1 MVKLINKGSDHAI
14 KYLLALITE
23 VEVKVKK
30 RLTRKSPLKI
40 FNDSG
45 AKNRLI
51 TSGNAIKP

>member
-1 MVKLINKGSDHAI
+1 MIKLTNKGSDHAI

-23 VEVKVKK
+23 IEVKVKE
-30 RLTRKSPLKI
+30 RLTRKGPLKI

-45 AKNRLI
+45 AENRLT